1 MQKVIGRK
9 KTLQVLLIF
18 PKNLLSDKNLAN
30 EIVHSKCVPSNA
42 SLYHITFSFFIQITF
57 FRTKVFST
65 FVKSYWKRF
74 FRLKMKWNLHK
85 GREKITCPIIC
96 IYIYCT
102 NCTNV
107 RCACLKWNIICIM
120 IYAISSSYFQT
131 WYNKMNT
138 QIGLINLHTYLFH
151 N

>member
-1 MQKVIGRK
+1 MQNVIGIK
-9 KTLQVLLIF
+9 KTLQVLHIF
-18 PKNLLSDKNLAN
+18 PRNLLSDKNLAN

-85 GREKITCPIIC
+85 GREKIACPIIC
-96 IYIYCT
+96 IYILHKLHKCEM
-102 NCTNV
+102 CM
-107 RCACLKWNIICIM
+107 LKVE
-120 IYAISSSYFQT
+120 Y
-131 WYNKMNT
+131 
-138 QIGLINLHTYLFH
+138 NLHHDLCYFKQLFS
-151 N
+151 NVIQ